1 MNTMNNK
8 ILWLEDNKIEI
19 EALHDQLVEAGYIIK
34 IVKSTEDA
42 IEQLVQNDWDFVFFD
57 SRLGGNSTAGADLY
71 LRLMGG
77 EDQLSEKIKKIPFM
91 FITGYSKDVFKILQT
106 GNVKNMP
113 EIKVKPIVSRKEIAA
128 FIIII
133 KRLYDYLQG

>member
-1 MNTMNNK
+1 
-8 ILWLEDNKIEI
+8 
-19 EALHDQLVEAGYIIK
+19 
-34 IVKSTEDA
+34 
-42 IEQLVQNDWDFVFFD
+42 
-57 SRLGGNSTAGADLY
+57 
-71 LRLMGG
+71 
-77 EDQLSEKIKKIPFM
+77 M